1 VYADKAYDSS
11 ARRELLARKGIGD
24 GIMRRARWGTAHR
37 PDPKLVARNLRL
49 SPIRSAVE
57 RSFAAMKQW
66 YGYQR
71 VRYRGL
77 ARNGLQL
84 HLMCI
89 AINLRRALVLS
100 PV

>member
-1 VYADKAYDSS
+1 MRTRPTIQARGASYLRERES
-11 ARRELLARKGIGD
+11 AT
-24 GIMRRARWGTAHR
+24 GIMRRARWGTARR

-71 VRYRGL
+71 VRYRSL